1 MISRPLKQCTPPP
14 RQSLQVLNSAL
25 TLNIVEP
32 VMRPAKPAETES
44 AKRESSASAEQQ
56 KKKRKIETVAVGRK
70 PAAQLEK
77 WATKRQEL
85 KGESRQPTTTTTT
98 VTVTEEGVSQFA
110 DLNQM
115 CCLLCKRKFQS
126 VEEIQKHERI
136 SKLHK
141 VRSSSFPI

>member
-1 MISRPLKQCTPPP
+1 
-14 RQSLQVLNSAL
+14 
-25 TLNIVEP
+25 
-32 VMRPAKPAETES
+32 MRPTKSSETES
-44 AKRESSASAEQQ
+44 AKRENSAAAEQQ

-85 KGESRQPTTTTTT
+85 KGETAVHVPVAVAVAATATAGEQ
-98 VTVTEEGVSQFA
+98 GVSQFA

-126 VEEIQKHERI
+126 LEEIQKHERM

-141 VRSSSFPI
+141 VRSFPSYKFSCRIVLMLD

>member
-1 MISRPLKQCTPPP
+1 
-14 RQSLQVLNSAL
+14 
-25 TLNIVEP
+25 
-32 VMRPAKPAETES
+32 MRPAKPTETES
-44 AKRESSASAEQQ
+44 AKREGSASAEQQ

-85 KGESRQPTTTTTT
+85 KGEKSQPPPPLPTTITTA
-98 VTVTEEGVSQFA
+98 TEQGVSQFA

-126 VEEIQKHERI
+126 VEEIQKHERM

-141 VRSSSFPI
+141 VAPLPSYVFVLSGTNIRLISRTIIFAMHV